1 MSCEEYRNFELG
13 KTDKSKFNKHLT
25 ECSACRKLVKQDE
38 QLLGLAGELDQAV
51 KAPLLWTK
59 IENSLRAEK
68 QRRVRHETQVFRQF
82 PMLLRI
88 AAMLAVVVGFSTG
101 SYFMFAPDA
110 PPGNILTAEALQK
123 VESVEQDY
131 IDAISE
137 LDRLVQPQLSQLD
150 FEFMLLY
157 QDRLE
162 TIDSQIERCTE
173 ALENNPANAHIRR
186 YLLAALQ
193 DKKETLKEILEIE
206 S

>member
-1 MSCEEYRNFELG
+1 MSCEEYQKFELG
-13 KTDKSKFNKHLT
+13 KSNKSEFEKHLT
-25 ECSACRKLVKQDE
+25 ECSECRKLVQQDE
-38 QLLGLAGELDQAV
+38 QLLGLAGELDQPIQ
-51 KAPLLWTK
+51 APLLWAK
-59 IENSLRAEK
+59 IENCLRAEK
-68 QRRVRHETQVFRQF
+68 QRRIRHETQVFRQF

-88 AAMLAVVVGFSTG
+88 AAMLAVVAGLSTG
-101 SYFMFAPDA
+101 IYFMFEPDA
-110 PPGNILTAEALQK
+110 PPGNILTAEALKK
-123 VESVEQDY
+123 VENVEQDY
-131 IDAISE
+131 IDAVSE
-137 LDRLVQPQLSQLD
+137 LERLAQPQLSQLD

-162 TIDSQIERCTE
+162 TIDSQIERCKE

>member
-110 PPGNILTAEALQK
+110 PSGNILTAEALQK

-162 TIDSQIERCTE
+162 TIDSQIERCKE

>member
-1 MSCEEYRNFELG
+1 MSCEEYQNFELG
-13 KTDKSKFNKHLT
+13 KSNKMEFQKHLT
-25 ECSACRKLVKQDE
+25 ECSECRKLVRQDE
-38 QLLGLAGELDQAV
+38 QLLGLAGELDQPV
-51 KAPLLWTK
+51 RAPLLWAK

-68 QRRVRHETQVFRQF
+68 QRRVRQDPQVLRQS
-82 PMLLRI
+82 PIVLRI
-88 AAMLAVVVGFSTG
+88 AAMLALVVGLSTG
-101 SYFMFAPDA
+101 MYFMFKSDA
-110 PPGNILTAEALQK
+110 PPGNILTAAALQK
-123 VESVEQDY
+123 VENVEQEY

-137 LDRLVQPQLSQLD
+137 LDRLAQPQLSQLD
-150 FEFMLLY
+150 FEFMQLY

-162 TIDSQIERCTE
+162 TIDSQIERCKE